1 LSKATTKKD
10 WKAYWKFMLVKAFR
24 TGLQSAIGVYLSA
37 QTGIIDAE
45 LGQIVLISFVTAALT
60 SLQAALEQYKPA
72 VTYDQ

>member
-1 LSKATTKKD
+1 
-10 WKAYWKFMLVKAFR
+10 MLVKAFR

-45 LGQIVLISFVTAALT
+45 LGQIVLVSFVTAALT

-72 VTYDQ
+72 QTFDQ

>member
-1 LSKATTKKD
+1 
-10 WKAYWKFMLVKAFR
+10 MLVKAFR

-45 LGQIVLISFVTAALT
+45 LGQIVLVSFVTAALT
-60 SLQAALEQYKPA
+60 SLPAALEQYKPA

>member
-1 LSKATTKKD
+1 
-10 WKAYWKFMLVKAFR
+10 MLVKDFR

-45 LGQIVLISFVTAALT
+45 LGQIVLVSFVT

>member
-1 LSKATTKKD
+1 MSKANTKKD
-10 WKAYWKFMLVKAFR
+10 WKAYWKFMLVKSFR

-37 QTGIIDAE
+37 QTGILDLE
-45 LGQIVLISFVTAALT
+45 LGQINIVSFVTAALT

>member
-1 LSKATTKKD
+1 
-10 WKAYWKFMLVKAFR
+10 MLVKAFR

-45 LGQIVLISFVTAALT
+45 LSQILLVSFMTAALT

-72 VTYDQ
+72 ITYDQ

>member
-1 LSKATTKKD
+1 
-10 WKAYWKFMLVKAFR
+10 MLVKAFR

-45 LGQIVLISFVTAALT
+45 IGQIILVSFVTAALT
-60 SLQAALEQYKPA
+60 SLQSALEQYKPA

>member
-1 LSKATTKKD
+1 MSKVNKND
-10 WKAYWKFMLVKAFR
+10 WKAYWNFMLVKDFI

-45 LGQIVLISFVTAALT
+45 IGQIILVSFVTAALT
-60 SLQAALEQYKPA
+60 SLQSALEQYKPA